1 MSSQVRHFM
10 TMRVPGLA
18 LAAILLFVCSI
29 NATEPAGHP
38 VVAGFERLQAA
49 EKPDAVASGQLLLSE
64 LNCTSCHQSADAAVG
79 KKQAPIL
86 DGVGSRVHVA
96 WLRKFLHDPQAVKPG
111 TTMPNLFAQD
121 SDKDRKI
128 EALVHFLAS
137 TGPLKQERPDL
148 KGIIVGRNLY
158 HQVGCVACHGP
169 RDGGGKAEKLLP
181 FTVPLGDLKA
191 KYSIAGLAA
200 FLENPQHV
208 RPSGRMPRAVATGK
222 DAKDIA
228 NYLLQDITVDSTVLP
243 GSSKFSYYEGT
254 WDRIP
259 KMATLKAK
267 DSGIG
272 PAFDLKLAKRS
283 TDYAMHFEGFFKVPK
298 SGKFTFILHSDDGS
312 RIYLDDKLVV
322 EADGVHAVLTGQGAI
337 ELKEGTHR
345 VAVDYFQAGG
355 EAVLELEVEGPGL
368 GLKDLAPLVAATEE
382 GLNKSASKT
391 KKKDEDLIGIQPE
404 LVKKGQALFTS
415 LGCAN
420 CHKMSIDRKPL
431 VSTSKPT
438 ALNKLRSTGGC
449 LAEKPT
455 TGSPW
460 YSLSP
465 EQRAT
470 LAATIQKP
478 TPPSVNPHDVIART
492 LATFNCYACHVRNA
506 IGGPDES
513 VSKYFTTTQPEMGEE
528 GRIPPP
534 LDGVG
539 AKLNLDYLKNILA
552 NGSKDRPYMHTR
564 MPAFG
569 ADNIGHL
576 ATLFASVDKLPPAS
590 TVSFADPVGKVKAAG
605 RHMVSGSAFGCV
617 KCHTFAGNKAE
628 GVQGIDMTLMTQRI
642 RHDWFHAYLID
653 PQKIRPGTRM
663 PSSWFNN
670 TSPLPKILDGKPAT
684 QIEAIWLYLA
694 DGSKAQV
701 PPGMKKNS
709 IPLIPEKNA
718 IIYRNFI
725 EGSGPRGIGVGYP
738 EQVNLTFDANDM
750 CLSMIWQGAFI
761 DAGRHWSDRGNGF
774 EPPLGDNVLHLHQGA
789 GFAVLDDPKQEWPT
803 KAPKEQGWKFNGY
816 RLAPDDRPTFVYSL
830 AGIKIEDFP
839 NAASGKE
846 MSLRRILTVTGEKPG
861 DNCYFR
867 AAVGNK
873 IEAIN
878 DGYRID
884 GHWTL
889 KIENFAKPILRQSN
903 GKTELLVPVKFE
915 GIQAKIVL
923 EYAW

>member
-1 MSSQVRHFM
+1 MK
-10 TMRVPGLA
+10 MRVPGFA
-18 LAAILLFVCSI
+18 LAASLLLVSSFH
-29 NATEPAGHP
+29 AAEPANHP
-38 VVAGFERLQAA
+38 IVAGFERMQAA
-49 EKPDAVASGQLLLSE
+49 EKQDAVASGQLLLSE
-64 LNCTSCHQSADAAVG
+64 LNCTSCHQITDATIG
-79 KKQAPIL
+79 RKQAPNL
-86 DGVGSRVHVA
+86 DNVGSRVHVA
-96 WLRKFLHDPQAVKPG
+96 WLRKYLHDPQAAKPG

-121 SDKDRKI
+121 SDKDQKI

-137 TGPLKQERPDL
+137 TGPLKQERPDI

-169 RDGGGKAEKLLP
+169 RDGSGKAAKQPP

-200 FLENPQHV
+200 FLENPLHV
-208 RPSGRMPRAVATGK
+208 RPSGRMPRVVAGK

-228 NYLLQDITVDSTVLP
+228 NYLLQGAAVDLPVSP
-243 GSSKFSYYEGT
+243 GSTKYSYYEGT

-259 KMATLKAK
+259 KMNKLKAE
-267 DSGIG
+267 DSGMA
-272 PAFDLKLAKRS
+272 PAFDIQVAKRGN
-283 TDYAMHFEGFFKVPK
+283 DFAIHFEGFFKAEK
-298 SGKFTFILHSDDGS
+298 TGKYTFTLHSDDGS
-312 RIYLDDKLVV
+312 RIYLDDKPVA
-322 EADGVHAVLTGQGAI
+322 EADGIHPVETAQGI
-337 ELKEGTHR
+337 VELKEGTHR
-345 VAVDYFQAGG
+345 VAVDFFQAGG
-355 EAVLELEVEGPGL
+355 EAVLTVEIEGPGI
-368 GLKDLAPLVAATEE
+368 GRQDFAPLVASTEE
-382 GLNKSASKT
+382 GLNKPAPKQ
-391 KKKDEDLIGIQPE
+391 KKNDDDCIEIQPE
-404 LVKKGQALFTS
+404 LVKKGQALFKS

-420 CHKMSIDRKPL
+420 CHQMSIDKKPL
-431 VSTSKPT
+431 VPALKPT
-438 ALNKLRSTGGC
+438 ALDKLKSNGGC
-449 LAEKPT
+449 LAEKPMN
-455 TGSPW
+455 GSPW

-465 EQRAT
+465 EQRAN
-470 LAATIQKP
+470 LATAIQKP
-478 TPPSVNPHDVIART
+478 TPPSKDPQITIART
-492 LATFNCYACHVRNA
+492 LAAFNCYACHSRNG

-552 NGSKDRPYMHTR
+552 NGSHDRPYMHTR

-569 ADNIGHL
+569 AENIGHL
-576 ATLFASVDKLPPAS
+576 ATVFASVDKLPSAP
-590 TVSFADPVGKVKAAG
+590 TVTFADSIGKVKSAG

-628 GVQGIDMTLMTQRI
+628 GVQGIDMTLMSQRI

-670 TSPLPKILDGKPAT
+670 ASPLPKILDGKPAT
-684 QIEAIWLYLA
+684 QIEAIWLYLQ
-694 DGSKAQV
+694 DGPRAQV

-709 IPLIPEKNA
+709 IPQVPEKNA

-725 EGSGPRGIGVGYP
+725 EGAGPRGIGVGYP

-761 DAGRHWSDRGNGF
+761 DAGRHWSDRGSGF

-789 GFAVLDDPKQEWPT
+789 GFARLEKPDQAWPT
-803 KAPKEQGWKFNGY
+803 KPPKEQGWKFNGY
-816 RLAPDDRPTFVYSL
+816 RLSSDDRPTFLYSL
-830 AGIKIEDFP
+830 GGIHAEDFP
-839 NAASGKE
+839 NAGSSRD
-846 MSLRRILTVTGEKPG
+846 MSLRRTLTVTAEKPM
-861 DNCYFR
+861 DDLFFR

-873 IEAIN
+873 IEAIGG
-878 DGYRID
+878 GYRID

-889 KIENFAKPILRQSN
+889 KIESGAKRIVRLSN

-915 GIQAKIVL
+915 GNVAKFVL
-923 EYAW
+923 EYVW

>member
-1 MSSQVRHFM
+1 MK
-10 TMRVPGLA
+10 MRVSGLA
-18 LAAILLFVCSI
+18 LAASLFVVSLH
-29 NATEPAGHP
+29 AAEPATYP
-38 VVAGFERLQAA
+38 AVAGFERLQAA
-49 EKPDAVASGQLLLSE
+49 EKPDGVLSGQLLLSE
-64 LNCTSCHQSADAAVG
+64 LNCTGCHQSAGALVSH
-79 KKQAPIL
+79 KQAPIL
-86 DGVGSRVHVA
+86 DNVASRIRVS
-96 WLRKFLHDPQAVKPG
+96 WLRKFLHDPQAMKPG

-121 SDKDRKI
+121 SEKDQKI
-128 EALVHFLAS
+128 ESLVHFLAS

-169 RDGGGKAEKLLP
+169 RDGSGKTEKQTP

-191 KYSIAGLAA
+191 KYSITGLAA
-200 FLENPQHV
+200 LLENPQHV
-208 RPSGRMPRAVATGK
+208 RPSGRMPRVVANAK

-228 NYLLQDITVDSTVLP
+228 NYLLQNISVDSTVLP
-243 GSSKFSYYEGT
+243 GSTKFSYYEGT
-254 WDRIP
+254 WDVIP
-259 KMATLKAK
+259 KMAKLKAK

-272 PAFDLKLAKRS
+272 PAFDLKLAKRG
-283 TDYAMHFEGFFKVPK
+283 TDYAMHFEGFFRAEKA
-298 SGKFTFILHSDDGS
+298 GRYTFIVHSDDGS
-312 RIYLDDKLVV
+312 RIYLDDKPVA

-337 ELKEGTHR
+337 DLKEGTHR
-345 VAVDYFQAGG
+345 IAVDFFQAGG

-368 GLKDLAPLVAATEE
+368 RLQDLAPLVAATEE
-382 GLNKSASKT
+382 GLNKPAPKP
-391 KKKDEDLIGIQPE
+391 KKNDEDFIEIQPE
-404 LVKKGQALFTS
+404 LVKKGQALFAS
-415 LGCAN
+415 IGCAN
-420 CHKMSIDRKPL
+420 CHQMTADKKPL
-431 VSTSKPT
+431 VSKLTPK
-438 ALNKLRSTGGC
+438 ALDQMKSSGGC

-455 TGSPW
+455 NGSPW
-460 YSLSP
+460 YSLNSA
-465 EQRAT
+465 QRTGLTVA
-470 LAATIQKP
+470 IQTP
-478 TPPSVNPHDVIART
+478 APPSKEPQNVIART
-492 LATFNCYACHVRNA
+492 LATFNCYACHARNG
-506 IGGPDES
+506 IGGPDET
-513 VSKYFTTTQPEMGEE
+513 VSKYFITTQPEMGEE

-552 NGSKDRPYMHTR
+552 NGSKDRPYMYTR

-569 ADNIGHL
+569 AENVGQL
-576 ATLFASVDKLPPAS
+576 ATVFASVDKLPEAPKV
-590 TVSFADPVGKVKAAG
+590 TFADPIGKVKAAG

-628 GVQGIDMTLMTQRI
+628 GVQGIDMTLMSQRI

-694 DGSKAQV
+694 DGSRAQV

-761 DAGRHWSDRGNGF
+761 DAGRHWSDRGSGF
-774 EPPLGDNVLHLHQGA
+774 EPPLGDNVMHLHQGA
-789 GFAVLDDPKQEWPT
+789 GFARLEKSDQAWPT
-803 KAPKEQGWKFNGY
+803 KPPKEQGWKFKGY
-816 RLAPDDRPTFVYSL
+816 RLTPDDRPTFEYAN
-830 AGIKIEDFP
+830 AGIYVEDFP
-839 NAASGKE
+839 NGVAGKE
-846 MSLRRILTVTGEKPG
+846 NTLVRMLTVTCEKPV
-861 DNCYFR
+861 DDLYFR

-873 IEAIN
+873 IEESGDFWFRV
-878 DGYRID
+878 DGN
-884 GHWTL
+884 L
-889 KIENFAKPILRQSN
+889 KIRFQNMKENNTTMIIRTSA
-903 GKTELLVPVKFE
+903 GKRELLVPLRFN
-915 GIQAKIVL
+915 GNHAKIELQYV
-923 EYAW
+923 W